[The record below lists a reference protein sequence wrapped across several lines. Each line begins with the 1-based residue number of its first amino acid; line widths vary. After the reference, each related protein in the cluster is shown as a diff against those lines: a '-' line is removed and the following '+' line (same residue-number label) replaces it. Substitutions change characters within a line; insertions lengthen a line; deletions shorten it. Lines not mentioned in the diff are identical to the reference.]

1 MTSLVVVANEVKR
14 MDLVEV
20 VKVVKM
26 TVLGVRVH
34 VVGVTGLV
42 VVDIEF
48 MTAVA
53 DSSSLKSGVVKF

>member
-42 VVDIEF
+42 VVDIE
-48 MTAVA
+48 
-53 DSSSLKSGVVKF
+53 LK

>member
-26 TVLGVRVH
+26 TVLGVGVN

-42 VVDIEF
+42 VDNE
-48 MTAVA
+48 
-53 DSSSLKSGVVKF
+53 LK